1 MDDDA
6 KTARN
11 KLLGRLMILFLG
23 ALLAAYVIATF
34 VR

>member
-1 MDDDA
+1 MDEVP

-23 ALLAAYVIATF
+23 ALLAAYVVATF